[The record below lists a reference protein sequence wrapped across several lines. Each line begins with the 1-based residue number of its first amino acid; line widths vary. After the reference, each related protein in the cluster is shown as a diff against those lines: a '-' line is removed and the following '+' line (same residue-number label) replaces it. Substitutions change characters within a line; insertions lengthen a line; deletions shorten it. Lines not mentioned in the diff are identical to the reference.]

1 MKKRLTKS
9 RDKILAGVFGGIA
22 EYFNLDPAWIRIIG
36 AAIIL
41 FTGVF
46 PGVVLYVIA
55 AIVMPEPK
63 RQDTTMDGSYT
74 KQNKDN
80 NPNNPDE

>member
-9 RDKILAGVFGGIA
+9 RDKVLAGVFGGIA

-36 AAIIL
+36 SAIIL

-55 AIVMPEPK
+55 SIVMPEPN

-74 KQNKDN
+74 KPNKDN
-80 NPNNPDE
+80 NPDE